1 MAGAEKYPQ
10 AEWVSV
16 SDDSSRQHLVG
27 LTPFFVYRRGTGKF
41 MSLEKLN
48 TGQKALQI
56 NLDAKKYGTFA
67 EIGAGQEVA
76 RWFFQVGKAS
86 GTVAKTIS
94 AYDMAVSDAIYGVAD
109 RYVSRKRLQSM
120 LDLEYNLLV
129 QRLDQARG
137 NKCTFFAYA
146 DTVTTKHISKAGE
159 DGGQGWLGVKFQT
172 VPQAEPSTIIIHARM
187 LDWETQRQQE
197 AIGVLGVNLIHGAF
211 YRSNDPIGLIG
222 SLLDNLSNQR
232 IEVDMIK
239 FSGPAFFKVDN
250 RLMAL
255 QLVEQ
260 WLTEATMF
268 TASGETVIP
277 SELLYKK
284 PVLLERGSFRPLTN
298 PMLDMMER
306 AQEMFV
312 QEPALAGEAPV
323 TMFEMTLRQLQIG
336 NSIDHRDFLDRVDTL
351 GALGKPVLISNFLR
365 YHRLVTYLS
374 RHTQKPIGLPIGLVR
389 LRDVLDEKFYT
400 DLPGGLMESLGQL
413 FKNGAKLYVYPS
425 LDKKT
430 GKLTTAENLEVPQ
443 HLRHLYGHLL
453 ENKFVVNINNFNAD
467 ALKIYSGEV
476 LAKIH
481 SGDESLAKLIP
492 PAIFEVIK
500 AKKLFGWG
508 QKPAA

>member
-1 MAGAEKYPQ
+1 MIK
-10 AEWVSV
+10 
-16 SDDSSRQHLVG
+16 
-27 LTPFFVYRRGTGKF
+27 
-41 MSLEKLN
+41 EKLN

-76 RWFFQVGKAS
+76 RWFFSVGKAS

-94 AYDMAVSDAIYGVAD
+94 AYDMAVSDAIYGQAA
-109 RYVSRKRLQSM
+109 RYVSRQRLQAM
-120 LDLEYNLLV
+120 LDLEFNLLV
-129 QRLDQARG
+129 ERLDKTRG
-137 NKCTFFAYA
+137 DKCTFFTFA
-146 DTVTTKHISKAGE
+146 DTVTTKHISKPGE

-172 VPQAEPSTIIIHARM
+172 VPQAEPSQIIIHARM
-187 LDWETQRQQE
+187 LDWETPRQQE
-197 AIGVLGVNLIHGAF
+197 AIGLLGVNLIHGAF
-211 YRSNDPIGLIG
+211 YQNNDPITLIG
-222 SLLDNLSNQR
+222 CLLDGLTNQR
-232 IEVDMIK
+232 VEVDMIK
-239 FSGPAFFKVDN
+239 FSGPCFHHVDN

-260 WLTEATMF
+260 WLTEAAMF
-268 TASGETVIP
+268 TANGETVIP

-298 PMLDMMER
+298 PMLDMLEQ
-306 AQEMFV
+306 AQDMFIK
-312 QEPALAGEAPV
+312 EPALLGETPV
-323 TMFEMTLRQLQIG
+323 AMFEMTLRQLQVG
-336 NSIDHRDFLDRVDTL
+336 DAIDHKDFLDRVDTL

-413 FKNGAKLYVYPS
+413 FKNGAKMYVYPS

-430 GKLTTAENLEVPQ
+430 GKLTTVKNLEVAPN
-443 HLRHLYGHLL
+443 LRHLYQHLVD
-453 ENKFVVNINNFNAD
+453 NQFIVDITSFNPES
-467 ALKIYSGEV
+467 LKIYSGEV

-481 SGDESLAKLIP
+481 SGDESVAELIP
-492 PAIFEVIK
+492 PAIADVIK
-500 AKKLFGWG
+500 AKKLFGW
-508 QKPAA
+508 QKNAVPPA